1 MLTTLLVYFAVTI
14 VFYLYSFAQFEYMMD
29 ALKQV
34 PELHR

>member
-1 MLTTLLVYFAVTI
+1 MLTALLVYFAVTI